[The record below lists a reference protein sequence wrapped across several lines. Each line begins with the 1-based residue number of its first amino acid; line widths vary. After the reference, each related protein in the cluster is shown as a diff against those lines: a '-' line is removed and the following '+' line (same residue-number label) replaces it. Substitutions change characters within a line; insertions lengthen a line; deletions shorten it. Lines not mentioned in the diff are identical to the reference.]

1 MIKLVDAWEFLI
13 YKIFISCRKAWVLKY
28 KDLIFISFF
37 SLITVFYFVEVYI
50 WLKTKGLLLG

>member
-13 YKIFISCRKAWVLKY
+13 YKILIGCRKALVLND